1 MTDDLVKRILRLL
14 MRITGGRPME
24 RLEYR
29 FRDTITNR
37 PVYYYKDYF
46 GRVWM
51 ATGAWSLFRVK
62 LPYEVED
69 ER

>member
-1 MTDDLVKRILRLL
+1 MTDDLVKRIL

-51 ATGAWSLFRVK
+51 ATGAWSSFRIR
-62 LPYEVED
+62 PPQEAID